1 MAEST
6 VPSSRTGGGDEAK
19 AKAKVGYFRPLRN
32 RDFRLLVAGQT
43 TSTVGDFLFIV
54 AFPFLLLDSHAG
66 AGGLGV
72 ALAVLG
78 VTRVVG
84 TLTGGMLA
92 DRVRPRIIMIV
103 ADTSRVLVL
112 GWLAYAL
119 AAGSSGL
126 WLFVIAATAIGF
138 LEGLFL
144 PAYRAITPAVLPA
157 AELAAGN
164 SAGEALNTVAAI
176 AGQLVAGGALTL
188 LGRSGVVG
196 VDAAT
201 FLVSAGTL
209 IAMRAG
215 PGRSPAVTEP
225 QAAEGGSAQATA
237 AGESGRPAGAG
248 FRGYALRSRLF
259 LTITLMTGMV
269 SITASGLFAVGLPVL
284 ADRRFSDGPEAYG
297 ILLVGLA
304 IGRLVGSVAAG
315 RLVDIRGRGYLTIGL
330 LVAHGVVLTAI
341 PSLHMLGLL
350 VPVLVVLGFA
360 DGTLLV
366 IVITVVQQ
374 MVPREMLGRA
384 MAVMTF
390 MQIGS
395 FPISVALAGLV
406 VDRWG
411 LATAFG
417 VGGAGVLAVA
427 LLGACQRVVRNA

>member
-6 VPSSRTGGGDEAK
+6 VPSSRTGGGGEAR
-19 AKAKVGYFRPLRN
+19 AEAKVGYFRPLRN

-92 DRVRPRIIMIV
+92 DRVRPRTIMIV

-112 GWLAYAL
+112 GGLAYAL

-126 WLFVIAATAIGF
+126 WLFVIAATVIGF

-215 PGRSPAVTEP
+215 QGPSRAVTEP
-225 QAAEGGSAQATA
+225 EAAE
-237 AGESGRPAGAG
+237 AGRAAGAG

-304 IGRLVGSVAAG
+304 MGRLVGTVAAG
-315 RLVDIRGRGYLTIGL
+315 RLVGIRGRGYLTIGL

-341 PSLHMLGLL
+341 PSLHMLALL
-350 VPVLVVLGFA
+350 LPVLVVLGFA

-366 IVITVVQQ
+366 LVITVVQQ